1 MREFFPEILDVEF
14 TAKMEE
20 DLDHVEEGQVNWV
33 EVIDEFYQRF

>member
-20 DLDHVEEGQVNWV
+20 DLDHVEDGQVNWV
-33 EVIDEFYQRF
+33 EVIDEFYQ